1 MDRTHLL
8 GKGETRASR
17 DLKRIGGMMDRN
29 KQQQLEAFGIE
40 IEGLKD
46 KELLAKKVAFDGL
59 PEPSDDQQDVRLLQ
73 RLALE
78 VALQREFG
86 VGNTQTALEG
96 FRSSPRVAATGIAA
110 AGRASRANFVG
121 GQWRELRSR
130 AILMAL
136 PCVADEGGEG
146 FNVGA
151 TCQQLKLMAQEEIG
165 KVVSV
170 LGTKV
175 LDRD

>member
-1 MDRTHLL
+1 VWIAHLL

-17 DLKRIGGMMDRN
+17 DLKRIGGIMDRN

-46 KELLAKKVAFDGL
+46 EELLAKKVAFDGL

-86 VGNTQTALEG
+86 VGNTQTALER
-96 FRSSPRVAATGIAA
+96 FRSSFRVAATGRAA
-110 AGRASRANFVG
+110 AGSRSEAPKF
-121 GQWRELRSR
+121 
-130 AILMAL
+130 
-136 PCVADEGGEG
+136 
-146 FNVGA
+146 
-151 TCQQLKLMAQEEIG
+151 
-165 KVVSV
+165 
-170 LGTKV
+170 
-175 LDRD
+175 

>member
-1 MDRTHLL
+1 MYRAHLL
-8 GKGETRASR
+8 AKGETRASR

-86 VGNTQTALEG
+86 VGNTQN
-96 FRSSPRVAATGIAA
+96 S
-110 AGRASRANFVG
+110 
-121 GQWRELRSR
+121 LRR
-130 AILMAL
+130 L
-136 PCVADEGGEG
+136 PE
-146 FNVGA
+146 
-151 TCQQLKLMAQEEIG
+151 
-165 KVVSV
+165 
-170 LGTKV
+170 
-175 LDRD
+175 

>member
-1 MDRTHLL
+1 
-8 GKGETRASR
+8 
-17 DLKRIGGMMDRN
+17 
-29 KQQQLEAFGIE
+29 
-40 IEGLKD
+40 
-46 KELLAKKVAFDGL
+46 
-59 PEPSDDQQDVRLLQ
+59 
-73 RLALE
+73 
-78 VALQREFG
+78 
-86 VGNTQTALEG
+86 
-96 FRSSPRVAATGIAA
+96 
-110 AGRASRANFVG
+110 
-121 GQWRELRSR
+121 
-130 AILMAL
+130 MAL